1 MKKWQAILVALVALG
16 MLLLPSVAWAADEY
30 RTFFGLDPRTTI
42 WVVAELH
49 LMFAAFVLGVP
60 IFAVVVEV
68 VGVRSGDRRYDR
80 LAHEFVKLLSAAF
93 ATTAALGGLMAFVL
107 MGLYPTVSQH
117 LSGVFAPSY
126 YVYGLLFLAEAF
138 CLYFYYYSWNRLK
151 STAPRRPRFAKVAWW
166 VFAAICAGWG
176 GLFVFGGPDLEGAH
190 HAGEARAER
199 VERLAEG
206 LGPWLE
212 AGLRDEED
220 LPTFLAVPVQQMVDY
235 EASIAPHDVDGANAA
250 GAELLELALSIADEK
265 GMNSEA
271 AAPRLGEATEVLAA
285 DARAEAG
292 VAAAGLSAD
301 HWTLLLWI
309 GLAGLL
315 VAGVASRWTN
325 NKAFHIY
332 FGVMLN
338 LIGTSLLLIANSWAT
353 YMMSPTGVHE
363 VSGEFVGTVW
373 QAVANPLW
381 HPVNLHRLL
390 ANVVL
395 GGFVAGAYAAVRFM
409 HAKTDEERAH
419 YDWMGYVGNF
429 VGMCAMIPLPFAGY
443 YLGREVYSYSPI
455 MGNNMMGG
463 AFSWTFILQALLI
476 GILFFGA
483 NYYLWVGMQRIEGSE
498 RYRKFI
504 PWNTLILVVSFA
516 IWLTPHNLPLS
527 GAERALMAGESF
539 HPVLKYFGLMPAK
552 NAVVNF
558 IIVSTFFSFLMYRRS
573 NLGTAPPFSSS
584 GLGGKIVLGGVLV
597 AVLGVLGAYG
607 ATIVGLDPADLSVAP
622 ENRWIFLG
630 VAGALAVEA
639 LLAVVAT
646 ILTFR
651 DRGKLGQSLYFGSTV
666 TLVTFFLGVWGFVA
680 MTDASQFLRN
690 VAVSQVLMV
699 LTCLVLNTTIDV
711 LIFRGAETVGR
722 IKWGHIPL
730 RSQFALILICTAVVM
745 LMGLMG
751 YIRSG
756 LREDWHVYGVLRDT
770 SNWAFTPTQAQM
782 ALTVGCITA
791 IFFSLVAFV
800 FWLANLGDG
809 DHETAED
816 ESVEA
821 EAA

>member
-1 MKKWQAILVALVALG
+1 MTTGRRLLLVATLA
-16 MLLLPSVAWAADEY
+16 MLLGPSVAWAGEDY
-30 RTFFGLDPRTTI
+30 RTFFGLDPRTTV

-60 IFAVVVEV
+60 IFAVVVEII
-68 VGVRSGDRRYDR
+68 GARTGDERYDR

-107 MGLYPTVSQH
+107 MGLYPAVTQH

-126 YVYGLLFLAEAF
+126 YVYGLLFLGEAF
-138 CLYFYYYSWNRLK
+138 CLYFYYYSWKRLR
-151 STAPRRPRFAKVAWW
+151 STAPRRPMLARIGWLLFASLCSAW
-166 VFAAICAGWG
+166 V
-176 GLFVFGGPDLEGAH
+176 GLFLFAGPPLKEIAE
-190 HAGEARAER
+190 AGEHRAER
-199 VERLAEG
+199 IERASEG

-212 AGLRDEED
+212 AGIRDEEP
-220 LPTFLAVPVQQMVDY
+220 LEAFLSPTLQQVVDY
-235 EASIAPHDVDGANAA
+235 EVSLSPAEGEIIAEDGAALLAA
-250 GAELLELALSIADEK
+250 ALAVADEK
-265 GMNSEA
+265 GITAEGA
-271 AAPRLGEATEVLAA
+271 ASRLEEESAVLAA
-285 DARAEAG
+285 DARAQAGIEA
-292 VAAAGLSAD
+292 AQASAS
-301 HWTLLLWI
+301 HWTRLFWF

-315 VAGVASRWTN
+315 VAGFASRAQSD
-325 NKAFHIY
+325 KAFHIY

-338 LIGTSLLLIANSWAT
+338 LIGTALLLIANSWAT

-373 QAVANPLW
+373 QAVTNPLW

-409 HAKTDEERAH
+409 HAKTDEQRAH

-483 NYYLWVGMQRIEGSE
+483 NYYLWVGMQRIEGAE

-504 PWNTLILVVSFA
+504 PWNTLILVISFA

-573 NLGTAPPFSSS
+573 NLGAAPPFSTA
-584 GLGGKIVLGGVLV
+584 GLGGKIVLGAALV
-597 AVLGVLGAYG
+597 VVMAILGAYG
-607 ATIVGLDPADLSVAP
+607 AHVVGLDPAAMSVDPA
-622 ENRWIFLG
+622 NRWIFLG

-639 LLAVVAT
+639 LFAVVSVA
-646 ILTFR
+646 LVFL
-651 DRGKLGQSLYFGSTV
+651 DRGKLGQAIYFGSTV

-699 LTCLVLNTTIDV
+699 LTCLVLNTTTDV
-711 LIFRGAETVGR
+711 LIFRGAEKVGG
-722 IKWGHIPL
+722 IQWGRIPL

-770 SNWAFTPTQAQM
+770 SSWAFTPTQAQM

-800 FWLANLGDG
+800 FWLANLGDAG
-809 DHETAED
+809 
-816 ESVEA
+816 EA